1 MLSNSD
7 VKGKDTNDNF
17 FDEIYS
23 EFSISRVKARRNI
36 NANPEKRGELGVPLS
51 GRAFRFN
58 LLFVPLKRISTS
70 IPNAKL
76 AA

>member
-23 EFSISRVKARRNI
+23 EFSISRVKARRTI
-36 NANPEKRGELGVPLS
+36 NANPEKRGEL
-51 GRAFRFN
+51 N
-58 LLFVPLKRISTS
+58 ELLITNY
-70 IPNAKL
+70 ITEKL
-76 AA
+76 LHLQEF